1 MSVYKDKNGTWFAE
15 FRYKDWNG
23 ENKRHKK
30 RGFKTQKEAK
40 EYERDYLNKSHTD
53 KHLTFSNLA
62 DLYLEDCKVR
72 LKASTYEG
80 KVFLF
85 NKNLIPYFGKMHIE
99 NIKPQTVI
107 RWQTELMKKGY
118 KDTYLKTIHNQL
130 SAVFNYAVKYCG
142 LHSNPAREC
151 GSMGSK
157 HADTMKFWTAEEFD
171 RVDKA
176 VSDKPLSHALL
187 NLLFWSGMRE
197 GEALALTLND
207 IDFENN
213 KISITK
219 TFTVL
224 KGGVEAITPPKTK
237 KSKREIDMPVFC
249 MDIIKEYSKLI
260 YGLKK
265 KDRLFPVTKS
275 YLYHELERG
284 SALAGLQ
291 KIRVHDLRHSHAS
304 VLINMGVSILL
315 ISERLGHENI
325 ETTLRTY
332 SHLYPTTIQTTIRQ
346 LEKLHDDVASQS
358 QDKQN
363 TYSKTVTNQKTAM

>member
-1 MSVYKDKNGTWFAE
+1 MI
-15 FRYKDWNG
+15 
-23 ENKRHKK
+23 
-30 RGFKTQKEAK
+30 
-40 EYERDYLNKSHTD
+40 
-53 KHLTFSNLA
+53 FSSFPDIISIA
-62 DLYLEDCKVR
+62 VR
-72 LKASTYEG
+72 LEPTANG
-80 KVFLF
+80 L
-85 NKNLIPYFGKMHIE
+85 
-99 NIKPQTVI
+99 TVI
-107 RWQTELMKKGY
+107 GGRNGQGKTSVLDAIAWALGGNKFRPTEPQRDGSVIPPH
-118 KDTYLKTIHNQL
+118 LKITLDNVIIVER
-130 SAVFNYAVKYCG
+130 S
-142 LHSNPAREC
+142 

-346 LEKLHDDVASQS
+346 LEKLHDDVVSQS

-363 TYSKTVTNQKTAM
+363 TYSKTVTNQITAM